1 MSFKFSG
8 TRPARRRG
16 LAAAAIV
23 GCAVL
28 AMTGCASGGGGS
40 GDSTDAAATSITVFN
55 GATGT
60 ITENFNPFSTTALQ
74 PTLGV
79 IFEPL
84 FWYNAASDQDPTALL
99 ATGFE
104 WNDAGTEMT
113 ITTREGVKWSDG
125 EDFTAEDVA
134 FTFNLVSETPELNTT
149 GLSATAKA
157 TDANTVVL
165 TFPETSFMQEP
176 NVLGARAIVP
186 EHIWKDVANPITEIN
201 SGPVGTGPYKVKDF
215 TAQSYLM
222 EKNDLYWEEGKPA
235 IQEVRY
241 IALESADAATGAL
254 LDGQID
260 WMSAFLPGLET
271 ILKGN
276 DNLSYVNTPAMM
288 TSVFTCSNAALGCDG
303 PQTDAAVRQAI
314 NLAMDRDQLNQLA
327 GGGFAEPASITMTL
341 PERDA
346 KWIADPALK
355 ELPQGAK
362 VAEAE
367 KVLDAAGW
375 TKGDGGIR
383 TKDGQRLS
391 LSIQTVSGW
400 SDYISI
406 NDALTQQMAAA
417 GIELKPMQ
425 VSYNEWSSNQTLGQF
440 QLSLDSIGLQ
450 PSNNPY
456 FTYEKWYNVQNTTPV
471 GESAISGNAARYDN
485 ATVNE
490 AVAVARATNDE
501 AVQKEQYG
509 IIQEQIAE
517 DIPYIPIYVN
527 SMLTEFNT
535 DRADGWP
542 TDDNRYALP
551 ASWKAWD
558 NGIVLKNLTPTE
570 K

>member
-1 MSFKFSG
+1 MSFKLSG
-8 TRPARRRG
+8 TLPARRRLS
-16 LAAAAIV
+16 LAAAAVV
-23 GCAVL
+23 GSAALVL
-28 AMTGCASGGGGS
+28 TGCGSGGGGS
-40 GDSTDAAATSITVFN
+40 TDDDVSSITVFN

-79 IFEPL
+79 VFEPL
-84 FWYNAASDQDPTALL
+84 FWYNAASEADPTPLL
-99 ATGFE
+99 GTGFE
-104 WNDAGTEMT
+104 WNEDGTQLT

-134 FTFNLVSETPELNTT
+134 FTFNLVAETPELNTT
-149 GLSATAKA
+149 GLSATAEA
-157 TDANTVVL
+157 TDATTVVL
-165 TFPETSFMQEP
+165 TFPQSSFMQEP
-176 NVLGARAIVP
+176 EVLGGRAIVP
-186 EHIWKDVANPITEIN
+186 EHIWKDVADPITDIN
-201 SGPVGTGPYKVKDF
+201 SNPVGTGPYKVKDF
-215 TAQSYLM
+215 TPQSYLM
-222 EKNDLYWEEGKPA
+222 EKNDSYWEEGKPA
-235 IQEVRY
+235 VQEVRY

-260 WMSAFLPGLET
+260 WMSSYLPGLDT
-271 ILKGN
+271 ILQ
-276 DNLSYVNTPAMM
+276 DHENLSYVNTPAMM
-288 TSVFTCSNAALGCDG
+288 TAIFTCANEALGCEG
-303 PQTDAAVRQAI
+303 PQTDPAVRQAI
-314 NLAMDRDQLNQLA
+314 YLAMDRDQLNQLA
-327 GGGFAEPASITMTL
+327 GGGFAEPASVTMTL

-346 KWIADPALK
+346 KWIADPKMK
-355 ELPQGAK
+355 EIPQSAS
-362 VAEAE
+362 VSEAE

-375 TKGDGGIR
+375 TKGSDGIR
-383 TKDGQRLS
+383 SKDGERLS
-391 LSIQTVSGW
+391 LAIQTVSGW

-406 NDALTQQMAAA
+406 NDALTQQLAEA
-417 GIELKPMQ
+417 GIELKPTQ
-425 VSYNEWSSNQTLGQF
+425 VTYNEWSSNQTLGQF

-456 FTYEKWYNVQNTTPV
+456 FTYDKWYNVQNTTPV

-485 ATVNE
+485 PIVND
-490 AVAVARATNDE
+490 AIAVARATNDE

-509 IIQEQIAE
+509 IIQQEIAK
-517 DIPYIPIYVN
+517 DLPYIPIYVN

-535 DRADGWP
+535 DRATGWP

>member
-1 MSFKFSG
+1 MSFKLSG
-8 TRPARRRG
+8 TLPARRRLS

-23 GCAVL
+23 GSAALVL
-28 AMTGCASGGGGS
+28 TGCGSGGGGS
-40 GDSTDAAATSITVFN
+40 TDDAASSITVFN

-79 IFEPL
+79 VFEPL
-84 FWYNAASDQDPTALL
+84 FWYNAASEADPTPLL

-104 WNDAGTEMT
+104 WNEDGTQLT

-134 FTFNLVSETPELNTT
+134 FTFNLVAETPELNTT
-149 GLSATAKA
+149 GLSATAEAIDA
-157 TDANTVVL
+157 TTVVL
-165 TFPETSFMQEP
+165 TFPQSSFMQEP
-176 NVLGARAIVP
+176 EVLGGRAIVP
-186 EHIWKDVANPITEIN
+186 EHIWKDVADPITDIN
-201 SGPVGTGPYKVKDF
+201 SNPVGTGPYKVKDF
-215 TAQSYLM
+215 TPQSYLM
-222 EKNDLYWEEGKPA
+222 EKNDSYWEEGKPA
-235 IQEVRY
+235 VQEVRY

-260 WMSAFLPGLET
+260 WMSSYLPGLDT
-271 ILKGN
+271 ILK
-276 DNLSYVNTPAMM
+276 DHENLSYVNTPAMM
-288 TSVFTCSNAALGCDG
+288 TAIFTCANETLGCEG
-303 PQTDAAVRQAI
+303 PQTDPAVRQAI
-314 NLAMDRDQLNQLA
+314 YLAMDRDQLNQLA
-327 GGGFAEPASITMTL
+327 GGGFAETASVTMTL

-346 KWIADPALK
+346 KWIADPKMK
-355 ELPQGAK
+355 EISQSAS
-362 VAEAE
+362 VSEAE

-375 TKGDGGIR
+375 TKGSDGIR
-383 TKDGQRLS
+383 SKDGERLS
-391 LSIQTVSGW
+391 LAIQTVSGW

-406 NDALTQQMAAA
+406 NDALTQQLAAA
-417 GIELKPMQ
+417 GIELKPTQ
-425 VSYNEWSSNQTLGQF
+425 VTYNEWSSNQTLGQF

-456 FTYEKWYNVQNTTPV
+456 FTYDKWYNVQNTTPV

-485 ATVNE
+485 PIVND
-490 AVAVARATNDE
+490 AIAVARATNDE

-509 IIQEQIAE
+509 IIQQEIAK
-517 DIPYIPIYVN
+517 DLPYIPIYVN

-535 DRADGWP
+535 DRATGWP

-558 NGIVLKNLTPTE
+558 NGIVLKNLTPAE